1 MRKKIIAL
9 LLAALT
15 VFSAGCTAS
24 APSSAD
30 ESTPVITAKSKEKRK
45 IIIDTDTA
53 GDDAVAMIIA
63 AFRGF
68 GRGCECAVPC
78 GGAER
83 RESYRH
89 HGRRQQGHPQRRS
102 ADHKV
107 GFMLK
112 PITPDGVKK
121 QLKKLRYPIGG
132 LE

>member
-1 MRKKIIAL
+1 MKSLNVYMLPRHNIPVGKRQP
-9 LLAALT
+9 
-15 VFSAGCTAS
+15 SAG
-24 APSSAD
+24 
-30 ESTPVITAKSKEKRK
+30 RR
-45 IIIDTDTA
+45 
-53 GDDAVAMIIA
+53 DDHT